1 MTEKSSWLRRHK
13 TSILLVCSGTRCSAY
28 RENERTISLAVG
40 APWAQIWLCSP
51 PIVTQNLI
59 FSFLSNKQSNFLLI
73 LTYNENIRRMQH
85 TLRATQEEEEKKK
98 QVWAFIFSLSSTS
111 YRPTQCDSYYLDLEG
126 GFITVRLR
134 GCQLGQWCM
143 KLPPFIGMAFNQL
156 LLGICPW
163 LCSGATYN
171 SAPCT
176 CPHLTTPFNAFPP
189 QPHFHSCINIIS
201 PVKKTRTT
209 CSLPLLFLM
218 VYAEQPTL
226 SPLNSSPCLWIQ
238 PELAQCQQILP
249 QRSCLHCLTLQHAHL
264 PIHHPSFISWTTIT
278 LN

>member
-1 MTEKSSWLRRHK
+1 M
-13 TSILLVCSGTRCSAY
+13 
-28 RENERTISLAVG
+28 
-40 APWAQIWLCSP
+40 
-51 PIVTQNLI
+51 
-59 FSFLSNKQSNFLLI
+59 
-73 LTYNENIRRMQH
+73 
-85 TLRATQEEEEKKK
+85 
-98 QVWAFIFSLSSTS
+98 
-111 YRPTQCDSYYLDLEG
+111 
-126 GFITVRLR
+126 RLR

-226 SPLNSSPCLWIQ
+226 SQFLPMSLNSTRAGSMPADPPPAFLLALFNPTACPPAYTSPLFH
-238 PELAQCQQILP
+238 LLDNYHP
-249 QRSCLHCLTLQHAHL
+249 QLVIAKGE
-264 PIHHPSFISWTTIT
+264 
-278 LN
+278 

>member
-1 MTEKSSWLRRHK
+1 MGFHFLSEQYELQTNTMWFILSWPRRGFHYSE
-13 TSILLVCSGTRCSAY
+13 TARMPTRSMVHETASFYWHGIQSAPLGY
-28 RENERTISLAVG
+28 MSLA
-40 APWAQIWLCSP
+40 L
-51 PIVTQNLI
+51 
-59 FSFLSNKQSNFLLI
+59 
-73 LTYNENIRRMQH
+73 
-85 TLRATQEEEEKKK
+85 
-98 QVWAFIFSLSSTS
+98 
-111 YRPTQCDSYYLDLEG
+111 
-126 GFITVRLR
+126 
-134 GCQLGQWCM
+134 QW
-143 KLPPFIGMAFNQL
+143 
-156 LLGICPW
+156 
-163 LCSGATYN
+163 ATYN

-238 PELAQCQQILP
+238 PELARCQQILP